1 MKKIIF
7 LSFIFLLF
15 CTGCLNNPPIS
26 FIDFSKTTPI
36 TKNTINNNDTKP
48 LKIAVATVLS
58 PNVTISNY
66 RNIAKYIS
74 EKTNRPTLLIQRK
87 TYEELNILMS
97 NGEADIAFMSTGA
110 YSSYRGLNEI
120 ELLAMVAYKKTA
132 TYFSQ
137 VIVHKDSSIST
148 LADLQ
153 GKTFA
158 FTDPLSYSGHIAIL
172 NELHQSHNKPE
183 TFFSRYIY
191 TYGHD
196 KSIWAVANKVVDAA
210 SIDSMILEHSQKYTP
225 WITANIKVISSIG
238 PYPTG
243 PVVIRKSLPPEI
255 KTSLK
260 TSLLNMHEDSA
271 NMETLN
277 GLLIDRFIEPNPEA
291 YLPLI
296 KNYQQVGDNI

>member
-1 MKKIIF
+1 MRKIII
-7 LSFIFLLF
+7 LSIVFLLF
-15 CTGCLNNPPIS
+15 CTGCQNNPPIS

-36 TKNTINNNDTKP
+36 NKTNINNKDTKP
-48 LKIAVATVLS
+48 LKIAIATVLS
-58 PNVTISNY
+58 PNITISNY

-74 EKTNRPTLLIQRK
+74 EKTNRPTLLVQRK

-132 TYFSQ
+132 TYYSQ
-137 VIVHKDSSIST
+137 IIVNKDSNLSS
-148 LADLQ
+148 LYDLK

-172 NELHQSHNKPE
+172 NELHNSNNKPE
-183 TFFSRYIY
+183 TYFNRYIY

-210 SIDSMILEHSQKYTP
+210 SIDSMILEHAQKYTP
-225 WITANIKVISSIG
+225 WITENVKVISSIG

-243 PVVIRKSLPPEI
+243 PVVIQKNLSPDL
-255 KTSLK
+255 KASLK
-260 TSLLNMHEDSA
+260 NLFLNMHEDP
-271 NMETLN
+271 NNNETLN
-277 GLLIDRFIEPNPEA
+277 GLLIDKFIEPQPEA

-296 KNYQQVGDNI
+296 KNYQQVGDSI

>member
-15 CTGCLNNPPIS
+15 CTGCQNNPPIS

-36 TKNTINNNDTKP
+36 TKNTTNNNDTKP

-120 ELLAMVAYKKTA
+120 ELLAMVAYKKNS
-132 TYFSQ
+132 YLFFPSNRSQ
-137 VIVHKDSSIST
+137 
-148 LADLQ
+148 
-153 GKTFA
+153 
-158 FTDPLSYSGHIAIL
+158 
-172 NELHQSHNKPE
+172 
-183 TFFSRYIY
+183 R
-191 TYGHD
+191 
-196 KSIWAVANKVVDAA
+196 
-210 SIDSMILEHSQKYTP
+210 
-225 WITANIKVISSIG
+225 
-238 PYPTG
+238 
-243 PVVIRKSLPPEI
+243 
-255 KTSLK
+255 
-260 TSLLNMHEDSA
+260 
-271 NMETLN
+271 
-277 GLLIDRFIEPNPEA
+277 
-291 YLPLI
+291 
-296 KNYQQVGDNI
+296 

>member
-15 CTGCLNNPPIS
+15 CTGCQNNPPIS

-36 TKNTINNNDTKP
+36 TKNTTNNNDTKP

-120 ELLAMVAYKKTA
+120 ELLAMVAYAPYWVGNDVTAYTAYPNAFTITA
-132 TYFSQ
+132 TATCTAPYAL
-137 VIVHKDSSIST
+137 T
-148 LADLQ
+148 AT
-153 GKTFA
+153 G
-158 FTDPLSYSGHIAIL
+158 
-172 NELHQSHNKPE
+172 
-183 TFFSRYIY
+183 
-191 TYGHD
+191 
-196 KSIWAVANKVVDAA
+196 
-210 SIDSMILEHSQKYTP
+210 
-225 WITANIKVISSIG
+225 ITAS
-238 PYPTG
+238 
-243 PVVIRKSLPPEI
+243 
-255 KTSLK
+255 
-260 TSLLNMHEDSA
+260 SA
-271 NMETLN
+271 NLGWSTFGTEVLWNVEYGVTGFVQGAGTTVSGVTNPYTL
-277 GLLIDRFIEPNPEA
+277 
-291 YLPLI
+291 
-296 KNYQQVGDNI
+296 KNTKALN

>member
-1 MKKIIF
+1 MRKIII
-7 LSFIFLLF
+7 LSCIFLLL
-15 CTGCLNNPPIS
+15 CTGCQNNPPIS
-26 FIDFSKTTPI
+26 FIDFSQTTPI
-36 TKNTINNNDTKP
+36 NKSDITTKDVKP
-48 LKIAVATVLS
+48 LRIAVATVLS

-74 EKTNRPTLLIQRK
+74 EKTNRPTLLVQRK

-120 ELLAMVAYKKTA
+120 EILAMVAYKKTA

-137 VIVHKDSSIST
+137 IIVHKDSNLIS
-148 LADLQ
+148 LSDLK

-172 NELHQSHNKPE
+172 NELHKYNSKPE
-183 TFFSRYIY
+183 TYFGRYIY

-210 SIDSMILEHSQKYTP
+210 SIDSMILEHAQKYTP
-225 WITANIKVISSIG
+225 WITENVKVISSIG

-243 PVVIRKSLPPEI
+243 PVVIQKNMPTEM
-255 KTSLK
+255 KNALK
-260 TSLLNMHEDSA
+260 NTFLEMHDDS
-271 NMETLN
+271 NNSDTLN
-277 GLLIDRFIEPNPEA
+277 GLLIDRFIEPQPEA

-296 KNYQQVGDNI
+296 KDYQQVGDSL

>member
-1 MKKIIF
+1 MRKIII
-7 LSFIFLLF
+7 LSCIFLLL
-15 CTGCLNNPPIS
+15 CTGCQNNPPIS
-26 FIDFSKTTPI
+26 FIDFSQTTPI
-36 TKNTINNNDTKP
+36 NKSDITTKDVKP
-48 LKIAVATVLS
+48 LRIAVATVLS

-74 EKTNRPTLLIQRK
+74 EKTNRPTLLVQRK

-120 ELLAMVAYKKTA
+120 EILAMVAYKKTA

-137 VIVHKDSSIST
+137 IIVHKDSNLIS
-148 LADLQ
+148 LSDLK

-172 NELHQSHNKPE
+172 NELHKYNSKPE
-183 TFFSRYIY
+183 TYFGRYIY

-210 SIDSMILEHSQKYTP
+210 SIDSMILEHAQKYTP
-225 WITANIKVISSIG
+225 WITENVKVIRVALDHIQ
-238 PYPTG
+238 
-243 PVVIRKSLPPEI
+243 PV
-255 KTSLK
+255 
-260 TSLLNMHEDSA
+260 LLLFKKIYHL
-271 NMETLN
+271 T
-277 GLLIDRFIEPNPEA
+277 
-291 YLPLI
+291 
-296 KNYQQVGDNI
+296 